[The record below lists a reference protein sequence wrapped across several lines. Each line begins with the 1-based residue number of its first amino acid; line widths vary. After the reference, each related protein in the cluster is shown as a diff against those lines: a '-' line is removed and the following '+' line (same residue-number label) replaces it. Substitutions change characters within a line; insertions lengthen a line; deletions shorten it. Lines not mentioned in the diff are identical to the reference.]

1 MSKSSDTTKQGSA
14 EIGLQDYPEL
24 HLSNQLCFLV
34 YKLQHLINGVYRPL
48 LDEVGLTYPQYL
60 VMLVLWEKKQQS
72 VGEICAAL
80 GLDSGT
86 ISPLLKRLETLG
98 YIVRNRNPKDERS
111 VSIELT
117 QEGIQMQE
125 AARIVPEG
133 LASCILR
140 SEEDYHQFRE
150 NLLEIIER
158 LEAPGCQDK
167 A

>member
-1 MSKSSDTTKQGSA
+1 
-14 EIGLQDYPEL
+14 
-24 HLSNQLCFLV
+24 
-34 YKLQHLINGVYRPL
+34 
-48 LDEVGLTYPQYL
+48 
-60 VMLVLWEKKQQS
+60 
-72 VGEICAAL
+72 
-80 GLDSGT
+80 
-86 ISPLLKRLETLG
+86 
-98 YIVRNRNPKDERS
+98 VRNRNPKDERS

-125 AARIVPEG
+125 AARIVPAG

-140 SEEDYHQFRE
+140 SEDDYHQFRE